1 VNVVMINGSPR
12 AKGNSDLL
20 CDEFARGARE
30 SGHTVEKISL
40 REYTVNPCKAC
51 YACFQTGKCVQKDD
65 MASILEKVKQA
76 EVLVLASPTY
86 FMTMSGQMKIFIDR
100 LLPEW
105 QGLGGKEVYVIVTG
119 HDGKAGLKRTA
130 TDLVD
135 IFDYLG
141 NHVNPVIWGEGVW
154 KKGEVLGTKAMDE
167 AYQAGKRLGR

>member
-1 VNVVMINGSPR
+1 M
-12 AKGNSDLL
+12 
-20 CDEFARGARE
+20 
-30 SGHTVEKISL
+30 
-40 REYTVNPCKAC
+40 
-51 YACFQTGKCVQKDD
+51 
-65 MASILEKVKQA
+65 
-76 EVLVLASPTY
+76 ASPTY

-135 IFDYLG
+135 IFNYLG
-141 NHVNPVIWGEGVW
+141 NHVNPVIWGEKVW

-167 AYQAGKRLGR
+167 AYRAGKQLGR

>member
-1 VNVVMINGSPR
+1 MGW
-12 AKGNSDLL
+12 L
-20 CDEFARGARE
+20 
-30 SGHTVEKISL
+30 
-40 REYTVNPCKAC
+40 
-51 YACFQTGKCVQKDD
+51 
-65 MASILEKVKQA
+65 
-76 EVLVLASPTY
+76 TY

-105 QGLGGKEVYVIVTG
+105 QELGGKEVFVIVTG

-167 AYQAGKRLGR
+167 AYQAGKKLGNNRRMGI